1 MKPQPAFGKPL
12 LKRCAQGLC
21 LISTAAVADRLRLQD
36 FVQHPKRFQNGRFCF
51 PGFAGGSGTPAARLA
66 AARRFSIRAILYL
79 VVRSALMI
87 DDPPS
92 I

>member
-36 FVQHPKRFQNGRFCF
+36 FVQHPNRFQNGRFCF
-51 PGFAGGSGTPAARLA
+51 PALPAAGERLPPA
-66 AARRFSIRAILYL
+66 SPPLGDFPSARSYIW
-79 VVRSALMI
+79 
-87 DDPPS
+87 
-92 I
+92 